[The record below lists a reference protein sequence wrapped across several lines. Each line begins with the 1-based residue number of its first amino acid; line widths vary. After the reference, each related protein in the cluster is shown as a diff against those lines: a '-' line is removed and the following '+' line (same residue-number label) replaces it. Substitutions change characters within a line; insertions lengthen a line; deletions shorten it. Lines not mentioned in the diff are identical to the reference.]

1 MYYTTTGAYRRAK
14 MIIDYVNIVL
24 CAAVAVMAVVIL
36 FLRSNS
42 GILFP
47 AIFVTGGTVNLL
59 SGIKK
64 ILNRNMVPGWVLI
77 GAAAVIYVLA
87 FLCLGVV
94 R

>member
-14 MIIDYVNIVL
+14 MIIDYVNIVM

-42 GILFP
+42 GIRFP
-47 AIFVTGGTVNLL
+47 AIFATGGTVNLL

-64 ILNRNMVPGWVLI
+64 ILNRNMMPGWVLV

>member
-1 MYYTTTGAYRRAK
+1 

-42 GILFP
+42 GILCP
-47 AIFVTGGTVNLL
+47 AIFAPGGPVNLL
-59 SGIKK
+59 SGLKK
-64 ILNRNMVPGWVLI
+64 ILTRNMVPGWVLI